1 MASQT
6 SANARGVPMRVR
18 AFDLFLSGDVRFA
31 WGLLFT
37 AWGIV
42 FVATLTGNGRW
53 LHADPVTEHPSWTV
67 GMNLLTFMVAWL
79 VMTIA
84 MMLPTSLPL
93 IQLFAKVKREQNA
106 QRWQPLL
113 LLFIAAYLTVWSVF
127 ALLTFLGDYWLHRL
141 VDSWPWLIQHSSWPM
156 NKSKSDKTK
165 NE

>member
-1 MASQT
+1 
-6 SANARGVPMRVR
+6 MRVR
-18 AFDLFLSGDVRFA
+18 AFDLLLSGDVRFA

-53 LHADPVTEHPSWTV
+53 LHADPLTEHPSWTV

-106 QRWQPLL
+106 QPLAATPSVVHRCLSDGLVGVRAADFPRRL
-113 LLFIAAYLTVWSVF
+113 LAASPGRFL
-127 ALLTFLGDYWLHRL
+127 ALADPAFFVVHWNRAPSRGR
-141 VDSWPWLIQHSSWPM
+141 VSIQR
-156 NKSKSDKTK
+156 T
-165 NE
+165 